1 MQVVTDISFYLIE
14 FLYSCYSFI
23 TNFPR
28 ILYYYYLTISH
39 EKLANFET
47 ANDQLVQKPTY
58 TGCLQ
63 CFHDNRGIVSYT
75 CK

>member
-1 MQVVTDISFYLIE
+1 MQVVDDVSFYLVE
-14 FLYSCYSFI
+14 FLYSCYSF
-23 TNFPR
+23 
-28 ILYYYYLTISH
+28 YLTISQ

-58 TGCLQ
+58 TGCFQ
-63 CFHDNRGIVSYT
+63 CFHDNRGIVSYM